1 MIAEAIIIGVCII
14 IGGCVIGT
22 GLGQIDETL
31 KRILQRYAALENLG
45 IFPPYGEKGAFLQ
58 PTGPHKTD
66 PFVEHPSKEE
76 G

>member
-31 KRILQRYAALENLG
+31 QRILKRYAVLENLG
-45 IFPPYGEKGAFLQ
+45 IFPPPL
-58 PTGPHKTD
+58 PD
-66 PFVEHPSKEE
+66 PPEPSQAIKEN
-76 G
+76 